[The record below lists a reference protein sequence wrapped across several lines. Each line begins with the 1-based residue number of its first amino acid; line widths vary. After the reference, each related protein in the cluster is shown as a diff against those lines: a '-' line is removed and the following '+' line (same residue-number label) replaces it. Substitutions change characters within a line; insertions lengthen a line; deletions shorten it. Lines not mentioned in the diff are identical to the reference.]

1 MTIIVFSCVC
11 FAKGSALSSFVVDV
25 KMHLIMFFF
34 IASFKGEN
42 LVSKAGIDNVEDG
55 EH

>member
-1 MTIIVFSCVC
+1 MVFSCVC
-11 FAKGSALSSFVVDV
+11 FAKGSALSSFDVDV

-42 LVSKAGIDNVEDG
+42 LVSKAGIDNVKDE